1 MRSRLIEEGRV
12 INPVGDRYLGMEC
25 IFAPKNMSAVDVEEG
40 VWNCFREFYS
50 ISRIAKRFLLPPNS
64 YIGQGL
70 PSNLIF
76 WGAVRRRRDPVDF
89 Y

>member
-1 MRSRLIEEGRV
+1 
-12 INPVGDRYLGMEC
+12 
-25 IFAPKNMSAVDVEEG
+25 VEEK

-50 ISRIAKRFLLPPNS
+50 MPAILKRFLWPPNS
-64 YIGQGL
+64 YFGQGL

-76 WGAVRRRRDPVDF
+76 WWAAKRQKDPVDF